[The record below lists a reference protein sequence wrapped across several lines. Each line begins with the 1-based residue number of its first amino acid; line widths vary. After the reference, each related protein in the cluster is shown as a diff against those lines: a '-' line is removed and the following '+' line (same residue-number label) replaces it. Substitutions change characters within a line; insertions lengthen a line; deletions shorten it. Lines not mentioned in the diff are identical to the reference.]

1 VSYNKLIFRID
12 NSIARITL
20 NRPEKRNALDF
31 ELIEELKNAFH
42 EAASNPAVKAIG
54 LSGAG
59 KDFCAGMD
67 LSVLQKI
74 QQLDVMENIEDAKS
88 LMDLIVL
95 MRKTPKPIV
104 AVVQGRAL
112 AGGCGLATA
121 CDLILAAKS
130 AQFAYTETKVGF
142 VPAIVSTLARRALSE
157 KRAFELLALAEPI
170 TAVEAERV
178 GLINRVF
185 EDDSLER
192 EAAAYLAALTRLS
205 ASAVALTKS
214 LLYSTDGMPWEQ
226 ALRVG
231 VDVNTL
237 ARMTEDCKQGVAGF
251 LKKNK

>member
-1 VSYNKLIFRID
+1 MNHTRLIFKID

-31 ELIEELKNAFH
+31 ELIAELKKAFH
-42 EAASNPAVKAIG
+42 DAGSNAAVKAIR
-54 LSGAG
+54 LDGAG

-67 LSVLQKI
+67 LSVLQNI

-95 MRKTPKPIV
+95 MRKTSKPIV

-121 CDLILAAKS
+121 CDLILAARS

-142 VPAIVSTLARRALSE
+142 VPAIVSALARRAVSE

-170 TAVEAERV
+170 TAIEAERV

-185 EDDSLER
+185 DDDSLEG
-192 EAAAYLAALTRLS
+192 EAGAYLAALTRLS
-205 ASAVALTKS
+205 PSAVALTKS
-214 LLYSTDGMPWEQ
+214 LLYSIDGMPWEQ

-237 ARMTEDCKQGVAGF
+237 ARMTEDCRQGVAGF

>member
-1 VSYNKLIFRID
+1 MNHTKLIYRTE

-20 NRPEKRNALDF
+20 NRPEKRNALDS
-31 ELIEELKNAFH
+31 ELIEELKEAFRD
-42 EAASNPAVKAIG
+42 AGSNPVVKAIG
-54 LSGAG
+54 LNGVG

-88 LMDLIVL
+88 LMDLMVL

-104 AVVQGRAL
+104 AAVQGKAL

-121 CDLILAAKS
+121 CDVILAAKS
-130 AQFAYTETKVGF
+130 AQFAYTETRIGF
-142 VPAIVSTLARRALSE
+142 VPAIVSALARRAVSE
-157 KRAFELLALAEPI
+157 KRAFELLVLAEPL
-170 TAVEAERV
+170 TAIEAERI
-178 GLINRVF
+178 GLINRVI
-185 EDDSLER
+185 DDDNLEK
-192 EAAAYLAALTRLS
+192 ETEAYLSALTRLS
-205 ASAVALTKS
+205 ATAVALTKS

-237 ARMTEDCKQGVAGF
+237 ARMTEDCRKGVAGF
-251 LKKNK
+251 LKKDK